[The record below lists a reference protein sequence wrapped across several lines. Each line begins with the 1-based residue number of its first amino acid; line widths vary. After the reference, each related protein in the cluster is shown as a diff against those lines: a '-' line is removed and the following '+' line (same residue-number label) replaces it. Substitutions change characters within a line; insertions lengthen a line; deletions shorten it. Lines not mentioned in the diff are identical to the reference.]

1 MKIGDKVK
9 HVNTGEHIYTIIRL
23 SENIATLKRPKE
35 LFKKLNPKSKSS
47 PIIDVSICKIENLI
61 MYNGGTEV

>member
-23 SENIATLKRPKE
+23 HENIATIKRPKE
-35 LFKKLNPKSKSS
+35 LWVKLNPNSKSS
-47 PIIDVSICKIENLI
+47 PIIDLSICKIENLI
-61 MYNGGTEV
+61 LCKDNQ